1 MTAPR
6 RVGLVAVGLLVC
18 MMGPAAEAAPAE
30 ANLVRNPAFA
40 EAGAEGAPAAHWAA
54 VLPDWTPAAC
64 RIERTGGGLRVDAP
78 DEPYASGAVTQTV
91 TGIEAGRAYAVEVEC
106 HCDGVASPV
115 RSVLVRLRWLKDGRR
130 LHPAG
135 WLVRGP
141 DRIRQQVADAL
152 VRLRFRDVFVAPKDA
167 DAARLALEVKWPGKG
182 TVVWKRARLV
192 PTDPPEPRKVTIGTV
207 FFRPR
212 NSTVEKNLDLW
223 CAKIDEAGRRGCDIV
238 GLGEAILKVGTNAGA
253 DERAAPIP
261 GPHTKRLGEAAR
273 RNNLWVVAG
282 LAERVGRRVYNTAV
296 LLDRKGRLAGTYR
309 KIHLPREEWVRGVTP
324 GKAYPVFET
333 DFGRVAMMICYD
345 WFFPEAAEAFALRG
359 AEILFAPTWGNTWP
373 DPDDGR
379 AEGETVF
386 RVRARDAGL
395 YLVPAVYDGRSMIID
410 PMGRILAGGKTEGV
424 YTATVDLAERER
436 LPWVGHWRSIGPRH
450 RMPETYDPLTRPPAR
465 ESLP

>member
-1 MTAPR
+1 MEAL
-6 RVGLVAVGLLVC
+6 RVAVLVAVGLLACAAVPALGA
-18 MMGPAAEAAPAE
+18 GPAQ
-30 ANLVRNPAFA
+30 ANLIRNPTFA
-40 EAGAEGAPAAHWAA
+40 EAGAEGAPAAAWSAIS
-54 VLPDWTPAAC
+54 PEWTPAAC
-64 RIERTGGGLRVDAP
+64 RVRRTDGGVRVDAP
-78 DEPYASGAVTQTV
+78 EESFAVGGVEQTV
-91 TGIEAGRAYAVEVEC
+91 NGIAPGRAYAVEAEC
-106 HCDGVASPV
+106 ACDGIASPV
-115 RSVLVRLRWLKDGRR
+115 RSVLVRVRWLKAGRR

-141 DRIRQQVADAL
+141 ERVRIQMADAL
-152 VRLRFRDVFVAPKDA
+152 VRVRFRDVFVAPDGA
-167 DAARLALEVKWPGKG
+167 DAARLTLEVKWPGMG
-182 TVVWKRARLV
+182 NVVWQRASLV

-212 NSTVEKNLDLW
+212 KSTVAKNLDLW

-238 GLGEAILKVGTNAGA
+238 GLGEAILKVGTNAGL
-253 DERAAPIP
+253 DDTAAPIP
-261 GPHTKRLGEAAR
+261 GPHTERLGDAAR

-324 GKAYPVFET
+324 GGAYPVFDT

-395 YLVPAVYDGRSMIID
+395 YLVPAVYDGRSMIVD

-424 YTATVDLAERER
+424 YVVTVDLAERER

-450 RMPETYDPLTRPPAR
+450 RMPETYDPLTEPPAR